1 MEDTDMIKKE
11 YQKPTVK
18 VVKLQHQCQIL
29 AGSLQSTSTTGLD
42 SNLDYDR
49 NGDDQEYAW

>member
-1 MEDTDMIKKE
+1 MIKKD

-29 AGSLQSTSTTGLD
+29 AGSLQKTNT
-42 SNLDYDR
+42 NLDGWNEEGYDE
-49 NGDDQEYAW
+49 NGGDQKYAW

>member
-1 MEDTDMIKKE
+1 MIKKE

-42 SNLDYDR
+42 SDLDYDR
-49 NGDDQEYAW
+49 NGDDQKYAW